1 MIVASI
7 PGRLRLKL
15 PPGAH
20 EQLTALQKVLCT
32 WPGVTEI
39 RANPSASSL
48 IIHYD
53 VGTLSQKM
61 MEQRVIELAQ
71 AQLPPPAIPA
81 TAVQSPF
88 VSGPSATSVRA
99 PHRHS
104 RVRKASWRRHLNRVA
119 KTAAL
124 ITLPLSIALVYA
136 GKKRLHAI
144 TGWLFVASLATH
156 VVIHRKN
163 TFH

>member
-1 MIVASI
+1 MIAASI

-15 PPGAH
+15 PSGTH
-20 EQLTALQKVLCT
+20 EQLTALHQILGT
-32 WPGVTEI
+32 WPDITGI
-39 RANPSASSL
+39 RVNPSASSL

-53 VGTLSQKM
+53 LDSLSQKT
-61 MEQRVIELAQ
+61 MEQRVIELMQ
-71 AQLPPPAIPA
+71 AHLSPQSIPA
-81 TAVQSPF
+81 SAVQTSL
-88 VSGPSATSVRA
+88 VSGPLAASGRA
-99 PHRHS
+99 LHRHS

-156 VVIHRKN
+156 VAIHRKN

>member
-1 MIVASI
+1 MIAASI
-7 PGRLRLKL
+7 SGRLRLKL
-15 PPGAH
+15 PSATH
-20 EQLTALQKVLCT
+20 EQLTALHQVLCT
-32 WPGVTEI
+32 WPGVTAV

-48 IIHYD
+48 IIYYD
-53 VGTLSQKM
+53 ACSLSQNT
-61 MEQRVIELAQ
+61 MEQRVIELTQ
-71 AQLPPPAIPA
+71 AHQPQAVTS
-81 TAVQSPF
+81 TAALQSPL
-88 VSGPSATSVRA
+88 VSGPSAAPGRA

-104 RVRKASWRRHLNRVA
+104 RVRKASWRRQLNRVA